1 MSINFRRA
9 ALTVLT
15 AAGLNVAYSTT
26 VDAAPSL
33 PSIAIK
39 FASEQ
44 SDGAGGDGNSQVNAA
59 AGVLGTVRWNNLT
72 GPNSAAPAALTADVP
87 LQPLPVP
94 TLATVSWTSNGTWSS
109 TGAGEENNT
118 APVGDNR
125 DLMAGYLDT
134 GGLGETPV
142 SITFAGLPDLSAD
155 GFPFYDVYV
164 YIKGGVNGRGG
175 SYTIGGT
182 TLNHVGDAAFDGTF
196 IEDTLE
202 PGTTA
207 GSNYLVFRGLSGT
220 GFTLNTLPLIG
231 TPARAPVSGIEIVA
245 SRVPEPST
253 LALFGLSVITVGGIA
268 WRRRRES

>member
-1 MSINFRRA
+1 M
-9 ALTVLT
+9 
-15 AAGLNVAYSTT
+15 
-26 VDAAPSL
+26 VDAAPAL
-33 PSIAIK
+33 PSIAVK

-44 SDGAGGDGNSQVNAA
+44 PGAGAPGSNVGGA
-59 AGVLGTVRWNNLT
+59 AGVLGTVTWNNLT
-72 GPNSAAPAALTADVP
+72 GANSGAPAPLNADVGGALT
-87 LQPLPVP
+87 P

-118 APVGDNR
+118 APAGDNR

-134 GGLGETPV
+134 GGVGEPPV
-142 SITFAGLPDLSAD
+142 SITVAGLPDLTAD

-175 SYTIGGT
+175 SYTIGST
-182 TLNHVGDAAFDGTF
+182 TLNHVGDAAFNGTF
-196 IEDTLE
+196 VEDTLE

-207 GSNYLVFRGLSGT
+207 GSNYLVFRGLSGS
-220 GFTLNTLPLIG
+220 GFALNTLPLVG
-231 TPARAPVSGIEIVA
+231 GPARAPVNGIEIVA

-253 LALFGLSVITVGGIA
+253 LALLGLGVITVGGIA